1 MDIAGL
7 SMSMAQNDISSA
19 VGIKMLDKTMKT
31 TESLAAGQVKMITE
45 ASVNGVGTN
54 FDMRV

>member
-7 SMSMAQNDISSA
+7 SMNMAQNNINSA
-19 VGIKMLDKTMKT
+19 V
-31 TESLAAGQVKMITE
+31 GQVKMITE
-45 ASVNGVGTN
+45 ASVNGVGAN

>member
-7 SMSMAQNDISSA
+7 SMSMAKNNISSE

-31 TESLAAGQVKMITE
+31 AENLAAGQVKMISE
-45 ASVNGVGTN
+45 ASVNGVGAN
-54 FDMRV
+54 FDMKV

>member
-7 SMSMAQNDISSA
+7 SMNMAQNDINST
-19 VGIKMLDKTMKT
+19 VGVKMLDKTMET
-31 TESLAAGQVKMITE
+31 TESLAVGQVKMITE
-45 ASVNGVGTN
+45 ASVNGVGAN

>member
-7 SMSMAQNDISSA
+7 SMSMAQNNISSA
-19 VGIKMLDKTMKT
+19 VGIKILDKTMET

-45 ASVNGVGTN
+45 ASVNSVGAN

>member
-7 SMSMAQNDISSA
+7 SMSMAQNDISNA
-19 VGIKMLDKTMKT
+19 VGIKMLDKTMET

>member
-7 SMSMAQNDISSA
+7 SMSMAQNNISSA
-19 VGIKMLDKTMKT
+19 VGIKKLDKTMKT

-45 ASVNGVGTN
+45 ASVNSVGAN

>member
-7 SMSMAQNDISSA
+7 SMSMAQNNISSA
-19 VGIKMLDKTMKT
+19 VGIKMLYKTMET

-45 ASVNGVGTN
+45 ASVNSVGAN

>member
-7 SMSMAQNDISSA
+7 SMSMAQNNISSA
-19 VGIKMLDKTMKT
+19 VGIKMLDKTMET

-45 ASVNGVGTN
+45 ASVNSVGAN

>member
-7 SMSMAQNDISSA
+7 SMNMAQNDINSA
-19 VGIKMLDKTMKT
+19 VGVKMLHKTMET
-31 TESLAAGQVKMITE
+31 TESLAVGQVKMITE
-45 ASVNGVGTN
+45 ASVNGVGAN

>member
-7 SMSMAQNDISSA
+7 SMSMAQNDINSA
-19 VGIKMLDKTMKT
+19 VGIKILDKTMET

-45 ASVNGVGTN
+45 ASVNGIGAN
-54 FDMRV
+54 FDMKV

>member
-7 SMSMAQNDISSA
+7 SMSMAQNNISSA
-19 VGIKMLDKTMKT
+19 VGIKMLDKTMKK

-45 ASVNGVGTN
+45 ASVNSVGAN

>member
-7 SMSMAQNDISSA
+7 SMSMAQNNISSA

-31 TESLAAGQVKMITE
+31 TESLAAGQLNMITE
-45 ASVNGVGTN
+45 ASVNSVCDN

>member
-7 SMSMAQNDISSA
+7 SMNMAQNDINSA
-19 VGIKMLDKTMKT
+19 VDVKMLDKTMET
-31 TESLAAGQVKMITE
+31 TESLAVGQVKMITE
-45 ASVNGVGTN
+45 ASVNGVGAN

>member
-7 SMSMAQNDISSA
+7 SMNMAQNDINSA
-19 VGIKMLDKTMKT
+19 GGVKMLDKTLET
-31 TESLAAGQVKMITE
+31 TESLAVGQVKMITE
-45 ASVNGVGTN
+45 TSVNGVGAN

>member
-19 VGIKMLDKTMKT
+19 VGIKMLDKTMET
-31 TESLAAGQVKMITE
+31 TESLAAGQVKIITE
-45 ASVNGVGTN
+45 ASVNGIGTN
-54 FDMRV
+54 FDMRM

>member
-7 SMSMAQNDISSA
+7 SMSMAQNNISSA
-19 VGIKMLDKTMKT
+19 VGSKMLYKTMET

-45 ASVNGVGTN
+45 ASVNSVGAN

>member
-7 SMSMAQNDISSA
+7 SMSMARNDISSA
-19 VGIKMLDKTMKT
+19 VGIKMLDKTMET

>member
-1 MDIAGL
+1 MDITGL

-19 VGIKMLDKTMKT
+19 VGIKMLDKTMET

>member
-19 VGIKMLDKTMKT
+19 VGIKMLDKTMET
-31 TESLAAGQVKMITE
+31 TESLAAGQVKKITE
-45 ASVNGVGTN
+45 ASVNGIGTN
-54 FDMRV
+54 FDMRM

>member
-7 SMSMAQNDISSA
+7 SMSMAQNNISSA

-45 ASVNGVGTN
+45 ASVNSVGPN

>member
-7 SMSMAQNDISSA
+7 SMNMAQNDINSA
-19 VGIKMLDKTMKT
+19 VGIKILDKTMET

-45 ASVNGVGTN
+45 ASVNGIGAN
-54 FDMRV
+54 FDMKV

>member
-7 SMSMAQNDISSA
+7 SMSMAQNDISST
-19 VGIKMLDKTMKT
+19 VGIKMLDKTMET
-31 TESLAAGQVKMITE
+31 TESLAAGQIKMITE